1 MTTESGQS
9 SRSKP
14 SDDYDDEAWAKLV
27 PLDTRFSDI
36 KIRCGDMVICSEIKP
51 SSSER
56 HEWCRITKNL
66 GQGSATLH
74 NKSSDAILVDEA
86 LIPKD
91 GAVDIISGS
100 EIVPGPG
107 GQGYLQY
114 RFTVMPAPDSR
125 SQLLKISIDPDHA
138 KCSICLNVWHD
149 VVTAA
154 PCLHNFCNGCFS
166 EWMRRS
172 EARHQHV
179 LCPQCRTTVQFV
191 GRNHFLQNIQE
202 DILKADTGLRR
213 PAEDLA
219 VLDSSS
225 SIQSNLIIGSKR
237 KRRFS
242 TLVSPTLEE
251 RDSLRLQCPQCEFEI
266 HFQNY
271 LLTILLDKLIR
282 KYAQI
287 ATIGG
292 YRCERHGAHLQ
303 CHLCRGMMPNRTNIQ
318 VPLHC
323 MGCDRPFCGAY
334 WSSQNVTHGESTPV
348 CNPETFRPISERTA
362 TRIPFLTHEM
372 NRHEQ
377 DITQRCIAKMG
388 RTVQDVV
395 AEWFSLFNDRQIDRS
410 RMPLNHAET
419 ITTSTHVCNECYD
432 KLVGFLLYWFRVTL
446 IVDYFPADAAAR
458 ENCWYGYACRT
469 QHHNEEH
476 ARKRNHV
483 CRPTRGNHPS

>member
-9 SRSKP
+9 SGSKP
-14 SDDYDDEAWAKLV
+14 SDVDDEAWAKLV

-36 KIRCGDMVICSEIKP
+36 EIRCGDMVICSEIKP

-86 LIPKD
+86 IIPKD
-91 GAVDIISGS
+91 GAVDIMSGS

-114 RFTVMPAPDSR
+114 RFTVVPAPDSR

-251 RDSLRLQCPQCEFEI
+251 RDSLRLQCPQC
-266 HFQNY
+266 
-271 LLTILLDKLIR
+271 
-282 KYAQI
+282 A

-303 CHLCRGMMPNRTNIQ
+303 CHLCRGMMPNRTNFQ

-334 WSSQNVTHGESTPV
+334 WSSQNVTHGESSTPV
-348 CNPETFRPISERTA
+348 CSQDTFRPISERTV
-362 TRIPFLTHEM
+362 TRIPSITHEM

-410 RMPLNHAET
+410 RMPLNHAES
-419 ITTSTHVCNECYD
+419 ITVSTHVCNECYD
-432 KLVGFLLYWFRVTL
+432 RLVGFLLYWFRVTL